1 MAELAVPPRRDTLL
15 PQTESPAGVVVAVVG
30 MSILIT
36 RPAYRQIAIARLGLL
51 QQDPWQGQ

>member
-1 MAELAVPPRRDTLL
+1 VPPRRDTLL